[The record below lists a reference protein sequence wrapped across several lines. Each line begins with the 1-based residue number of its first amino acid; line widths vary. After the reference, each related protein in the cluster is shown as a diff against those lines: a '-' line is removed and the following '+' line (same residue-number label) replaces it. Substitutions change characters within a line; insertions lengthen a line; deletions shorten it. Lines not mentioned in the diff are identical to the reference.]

1 MNVPA
6 VEYPAKAAVAEIS
19 YKGLHRSAYSASYG
33 VSGLP
38 AEVLPYL
45 GNAASK
51 LAEYALYGSGDG
63 NVQNV
68 AGCC

>member
-19 YKGLHRSAYSASYG
+19 YKGLYRSAYSASYG

-51 LAEYALYGSGDG
+51 LAEYALYGSGDC
-63 NVQNV
+63 NVRNV